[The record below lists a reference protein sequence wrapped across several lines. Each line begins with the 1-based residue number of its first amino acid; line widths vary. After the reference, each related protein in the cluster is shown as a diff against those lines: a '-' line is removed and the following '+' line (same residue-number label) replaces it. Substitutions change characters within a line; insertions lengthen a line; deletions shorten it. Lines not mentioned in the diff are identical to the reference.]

1 MILTNPWVGY
11 LDRSYQQVK
20 VSVLTRLG
28 TSNPEI
34 TDYSESNPLIILIDI
49 FSGLLEDVNYY
60 IDQMAREAFLE
71 TAEEYVSIIRLIKP
85 LDYRV
90 HLSYPAGVNLKF
102 SFVDGAGAPVAT
114 NAISI
119 IPAGTR
125 CKAING
131 YEFITIEDK
140 IIPVGSTEIIIGARQ
155 QTYVSGANMGTTNGV
170 ANQKLPA
177 GLKMVHG
184 SLNLIINSELWT
196 QQRTFARSNSSSKHF
211 IVDVDVDGSAYFMFG
226 DGVFGKIPTA
236 GFIAYGSFRLTEG
249 QAGNNVTMTSINT
262 ILSTITLPGVTTIK
276 VINDL
281 NPTGGSDYESFSL
294 LKTRAPL
301 SVRTLE
307 RAVTPTDHE
316 DMAMLHPQV
325 KFAKLDFCCTYSCAR
340 VYIAPVYGGIAD
352 LATLQSVQQW
362 LDCAKMIRGKICV
375 RAAGLSYVIL
385 HIKVTARIGQDPANV
400 LALTQAALLDWG
412 SYNNSNINKAIR
424 YSDISVIVDTQ
435 LEVDFSNIISLK
447 TKPYARPDNHVTE
460 LVWSINTPDSAL
472 GNVWRVDIVLG
483 GTQYRII
490 RDNLYI
496 TSLPIGTTYTDPSIV
511 LTILSGSYSDGMAW
525 DFVTYK
531 TNQDQVISDYSVP
544 ILEVGNLAIEVVT
557 QEGLNCKL
565 NCSH

>member
-1 MILTNPWVGY
+1 MEG
-11 LDRSYQQVK
+11 
-20 VSVLTRLG
+20 
-28 TSNPEI
+28 
-34 TDYSESNPLIILIDI
+34 
-49 FSGLLEDVNYY
+49 
-60 IDQMAREAFLE
+60 
-71 TAEEYVSIIRLIKP
+71 
-85 LDYRV
+85 
-90 HLSYPAGVNLKF
+90 
-102 SFVDGAGAPVAT
+102 GAPVAT
-114 NAISI
+114 TADAT

-131 YEFITIEDK
+131 YEFVTIQDK
-140 IIPVGSTEIIIGARQ
+140 IVPAGSTEILIGARQ
-155 QTYVSGANMGTTNGV
+155 QTNVTGANMGTTNGT

-184 SLNLIINSELWT
+184 SLSLLINSELWT
-196 QQRTFARSNSSSKHF
+196 QQRTFARSNPNSKHF
-211 IVDVDVDGSAYFMFG
+211 IVDVDVDGLAYLIFG
-226 DGVFGKIPTA
+226 DGVFGKIPTS
-236 GFIAYGSFRLTEG
+236 GYTVFGSFRLTEG

-262 ILSTITLPGVTTIK
+262 ILSVITMPGVTTIK

-307 RAVTPTDHE
+307 RAVTTTDHE

-362 LDCAKMIRGKICV
+362 IDCGKMIRGKICV
-375 RAAGLSYVIL
+375 RAAGLSYVML
-385 HIKVTARIGQDPANV
+385 HVKVTARIGQDPANV

-424 YSDISVIVDTQ
+424 YSDISVVIDSQ
-435 LEVDFSNIISLK
+435 LEVDFSNILSLK
-447 TKPYARPDNHVTE
+447 TKPYARPDNHATE
-460 LVWSINTPDSAL
+460 LIWNINTPDTAL
-472 GNVWRVDIVLG
+472 GNVWRVDIILG
-483 GTQYRII
+483 ATQYRII
-490 RDNLYI
+490 RDNIYL
-496 TSLPIGTTYTDPSIV
+496 TTLPIGATYTDLSIV
-511 LTILSGSYSDGMAW
+511 LTVLAGSYSDGMAW

-544 ILEVGNLAIEVVT
+544 ILEPGNLAIEVVT
-557 QEGLNCKL
+557 QEGLSCKS